1 MGRESVAAGH
11 PEVHQH
17 QVGIVFSHH
26 GKCFGA
32 APGLPDHVDVFLQGE
47 YPGEA
52 VPDDWVVV
60 HHH

>member
-1 MGRESVAAGH
+1 M
-11 PEVHQH
+11 
-17 QVGIVFSHH
+17 FSHH